1 MASPSMIAVD
11 NYLAQTFSK
20 YSFDSTYSY
29 VTWHKISGEA
39 LSDLRSL
46 QMNLLQKVES
56 SVQYYYEEEQL
67 AKSRTLVFL
76 VLSIILLFSLVF
88 FILALINRS
97 LKQIQKA
104 ALKIAGGATDI
115 KLHHNSNDAIGSL
128 ATSIRKIDDQNRRLT
143 LAAGNIGRGDFNT
156 PLHLRSNEDLL
167 SNAILQMR
175 DNLKTFTNDLQM
187 SREEFRKL
195 ADFMPQIVW
204 TAMPDGTTDYLNA
217 KWYEIT
223 GDRTENITNGWMHV
237 LHPDDLGKSLNLWL
251 KAVEQEKDYEIEYRF
266 LDVRSNTY
274 RWFLGRSVPVRD
286 AEGNVVKWFG
296 TCTDI
301 HDQKMQEEILENTIA
316 TRTRELQRSNEDL
329 QQFAHVASHDLKEPL
344 RKIRTFGDM
353 LQMEFGNLLPE
364 RARVYISKIQF
375 SSERMSNMIEGV
387 LKYSVMNAS
396 EKDLEIIQPAL
407 VLDGIKNDLELLMIQ
422 KDAKIIYGRLPKL
435 KVIPALIYQL
445 FYNLL
450 NNALKFSKPDVP
462 VEINITAKEVVSTAA
477 HAWLDLPEGKAFIC
491 LEFADN
497 GIGFNPDYAQ
507 KMFNVFTRLNP
518 MHQYEGTGLGLA
530 LCKKI
535 VQRHGGAIYAE
546 GNEGAGAS
554 FFVLLPKE

>member
-1 MASPSMIAVD
+1 
-11 NYLAQTFSK
+11 
-20 YSFDSTYSY
+20 
-29 VTWHKISGEA
+29 
-39 LSDLRSL
+39 
-46 QMNLLQKVES
+46 
-56 SVQYYYEEEQL
+56 
-67 AKSRTLVFL
+67 
-76 VLSIILLFSLVF
+76 
-88 FILALINRS
+88 
-97 LKQIQKA
+97 
-104 ALKIAGGATDI
+104 
-115 KLHHNSNDAIGSL
+115 
-128 ATSIRKIDDQNRRLT
+128 
-143 LAAGNIGRGDFNT
+143 
-156 PLHLRSNEDLL
+156 
-167 SNAILQMR
+167 
-175 DNLKTFTNDLQM
+175 
-187 SREEFRKL
+187 
-195 ADFMPQIVW
+195 
-204 TAMPDGTTDYLNA
+204 
-217 KWYEIT
+217 IT